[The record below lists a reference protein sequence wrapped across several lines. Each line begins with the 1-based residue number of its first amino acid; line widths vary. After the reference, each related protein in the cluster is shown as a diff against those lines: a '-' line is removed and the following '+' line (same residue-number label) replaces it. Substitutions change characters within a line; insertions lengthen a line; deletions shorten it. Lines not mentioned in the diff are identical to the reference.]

1 MSKNYS
7 IEKDNP
13 YYREIVCL
21 EIIGEHID
29 ESDKCFL
36 CYEKKV
42 WEEVDDGEIEHMGFE
57 PIYSLDEP
65 IPNKNISTLTVSSS
79 EIESIEEN
87 DKYVWVAK

>member
-36 CYEKKV
+36 CYERKV
-42 WEEVDDGEIEHMGFE
+42 WEEVEDGEIEHMGFE
-57 PIYSLDEP
+57 PICSLDEP

-79 EIESIEEN
+79 EIEDIEEN

>member
-1 MSKNYS
+1 MNKNYS

-21 EIIGEHID
+21 EIIGE
-29 ESDKCFL
+29 SDKCFL
-36 CYEKKV
+36 CYERKV

-57 PIYSLDEP
+57 PICSLDEP
-65 IPNKNISTLTVSSS
+65 IPNKNIPTLTVSSS
-79 EIESIEEN
+79 EIEDIEEN